1 MLTESQ
7 KEVISRASFNDLKNL
22 RYHIEREIENR
33 EKDVVRFIIVEDTVC
48 NAGVYLEEHFN
59 YALEHYKKLL
69 SENECLDYDD
79 WKEGH
84 HADMSAMKAP
94 LEEFK
99 QYLHLNSK
107 EVNSQLGYNKL

>member
-7 KEVISRASFNDLKNL
+7 KEIISRASFSELKSL
-22 RYHIEREIENR
+22 KYHINREIEYR
-33 EKDVVRFIIVEDTVC
+33 EENVVRFIIVEDTVC
-48 NAGVYLEEHFN
+48 NAGAYLEEHFN
-59 YALEHYKKLL
+59 HALEHYKKLL
-69 SENECLDYDD
+69 SESECLDYDE
-79 WKEGH
+79 WKDGH
-84 HADMSAMKAP
+84 HADMSAREAP